1 MEIRMLGKQCS
12 DTINKMFSYLNYYT
26 IALMGGLAEALILTL
41 MTTVTMLAHIAAVL
55 ISKAEALVRHLAGV
69 QDAISAKIAD
79 LGANLQ
85 K

>member
-1 MEIRMLGKQCS
+1 MLGKQCS
-12 DTINKMFSYLNYYT
+12 DIINKMFSYLNYYT

-41 MTTVTMLAHIAAVL
+41 MTTVTILAHIAAAL
-55 ISKAEALVRHLAGV
+55 ICKAEALVRHLVAV

>member
-1 MEIRMLGKQCS
+1 MLGKQCS
-12 DTINKMFSYLNYYT
+12 GTINKMFSYLNYYT

-41 MTTVTMLAHIAAVL
+41 ITVVAILAHIAAAYTC
-55 ISKAEALVRHLAGV
+55 KAEALVRHLVAV
-69 QDAISAKIAD
+69 QDDISAKIAD